1 MRTLRRL
8 LSDIGSILL
17 ALSLAT
23 IVWTVAVSEEN
34 PIKREAWAEPIPIKV
49 INQPEGTI
57 IVGDTPAEVRLTLS
71 APQSSWSDLTPESCR
86 AQVNLAQAK
95 IGLNQADVVVEC
107 SDRNIEIVEERP
119 SAVSIQLEH
128 FKQTEMPA
136 RVDILDSPP
145 FGFEVRNEEISV
157 NPITVTV
164 AGAEPLVNQV
174 TQVVADFY
182 LRDANATVERKVS
195 LRATDAYG
203 DNVNVKIEPS
213 VITVK
218 VPIVQKRG
226 FRNLSVRVVWRG
238 QPAAGYRISNVA
250 VDPSIVTATGDPD
263 TIEKIPGY
271 LETLPVIVD
280 GVTADVLARV
290 ALVLPESVSL
300 LGSQAVQ
307 VAISVTP
314 IESSLTVQRE
324 VVVHGLAPYLQAV
337 PSPLSVDVILSGP
350 LPKLDALRLEDVQV
364 ILNLINLDAGSYQ
377 VEPIVL
383 QPEGIAVKSIVPA
396 KIQVEITVRPGAEPT
411 PTPTAL
417 APTPTSTPRSPR

>member
-1 MRTLRRL
+1 MKTLRRL

-34 PIKREAWAEPIPIKV
+34 PIKREAWSEPIPIKV

-57 IVGDTPAEVRLTLS
+57 IVGEAPAVVRLTLR
-71 APQSSWSDLTPESCR
+71 APQSSWSDLTVESCR

-95 IGLNQADVVVEC
+95 IGLNQVDVAVEC
-107 SDRNIEIVEERP
+107 SDRNVEIVEERP
-119 SAVSIQLEH
+119 SAVSLQLEH
-128 FKQTEMPA
+128 FKRVEMPA

-145 FGFEVRNEEISV
+145 FGFELRAEEITI

-174 TQVVADFY
+174 TQVIADFY
-182 LRDANATVERKVS
+182 LRDANATVERKVN

-203 DNVNVKIEPS
+203 ENVDVKIDPGI
-213 VITVK
+213 ITVK

-238 QPAAGYRISNVA
+238 QPATGYRISNVS
-250 VDPSIVTATGDPD
+250 VDPSIITAIGDPD

-271 LETLPVIVD
+271 LETAPIQVN
-280 GVTADVLARV
+280 GATADVLERA
-290 ALVLPESVSL
+290 ALVLPESVSV

-324 VVVHGLAPYLQAV
+324 VVVHGLAPFLLSA
-337 PSPLSVDVILSGP
+337 PSPRTVDVILSGP

-383 QPEGIAVKSIVPA
+383 QPEGITVKSIVPP

-411 PTPTAL
+411 PTPTQI
-417 APTPTSTPRSPR
+417 APTPTFTPRPPR